1 MAIIGILIA
10 IIALTIVIALVV
22 GGIYLIVRKKSEAG
36 APEHPIQFHE
46 ILVRLLQ
53 LSLLVTNVFAL
64 MTIVFV
70 VIDRL
75 FPDLLTQNNMYR
87 IREGTESLHTAIAL
101 LAVTL
106 PASLAVTLLMRRMT
120 TRDTQLFTSPVRKY
134 GIGMTLVVSAL
145 AVCGAIFSI
154 VFQFLQGELSSRFL
168 TKALSV
174 LVIGGSLFWYYRYL
188 FHATR
193 EQAFRIEK
201 LAMSISALVLLAAA
215 IYGIA
220 LTGSPAEIRREKFDD
235 RRLSDLS
242 QIQSQVL
249 SYWQTNRK
257 LPENLASLTNALS
270 YFAVPTDP
278 KTKTPYEYHII
289 TQSTELPNKTVSGA
303 AFELCATFETVRKVQ
318 GKFEGIDIINNGQ
331 QDKMIASNFDGYY
344 IDQETPFWNHSKGRH
359 CFERTIDPKIFT
371 PILPLSE
378 MAKPTMISVQ

>member
-242 QIQSQVL
+242 QIQSQIL

-278 KTKTPYEYHII
+278 KTKTPYEYRII
-289 TQSTELPNKTVSGA
+289 SQSTELPNKTASSAV
-303 AFELCATFETVRKVQ
+303 FELCATFETVRKVQ
-318 GKFEGIDIINNGQ
+318 GKFEGIDTINNGQ

-344 IDQETPFWNHSKGRH
+344 IDQETPFWNHSKGRQ

-371 PILPLSE
+371 PTLPLLD
-378 MAKPTMISVQ
+378 AVKAAPINVQ